1 MTATAAPPRRR
12 RAVEATAATAL
23 LACMLAVAG
32 LPSPDQDAHAAT
44 PRKPNI
50 VLITTDDQTLS
61 SYAPHVMP
69 NTTRLLADKGTTFTN
84 AIVTTPL
91 CCPSR
96 ASMITGQYA
105 HNHGVTSNRLNYQGL
120 EEKDN
125 TLPVWLDRAGY
136 KTAHVG
142 KYLNGYEAAVGTPTE
157 VAPGWNLWFTTLGT
171 TRYYDYDVSANG
183 KRVHFRDRDNDYVTR
198 VINKKSVSLI
208 RRMTPL
214 KAPLYLQVD
223 QRAPHSETGVDTGGR
238 CGGRAVPDRDDK
250 ELFEDELLP
259 QPPSFNEADVSDKP
273 PFVETRLPLT
283 APKIKKM
290 TKRHS
295 CELAALRAVDRG
307 VQKIVNA
314 LKKTDEL
321 RKTVIAFTSDNGFF
335 QGEHRIGAGKIYP
348 YEEGIRVPF
357 LIRVPERYRGGGQRV
372 PEVSAPV
379 ANIDLAPTFLELAG
393 GVNSCRG
400 GGACRVMDGRSLVGS
415 LSGGAGAIPGDRA
428 LLTEFD
434 VGNNTAQE
442 DGLCR
447 YSGVRAAEAIYVEYT
462 VDDLTGGCD
471 PELVHELYDLGS
483 DPFQLNNLIDG
494 DLPQEAEL
502 SGLLDRLRDCA
513 GIAGRDPQLA
523 GRPYCD

>member
-1 MTATAAPPRRR
+1 MRALAVAHRRR
-12 RAVEATAATAL
+12 R
-23 LACMLAVAG
+23 VAG
-32 LPSPDQDAHAAT
+32 VAAAGVLLGCALAAGLVWSARDAHAAG

-50 VLITTDDQTLS
+50 VLITTDDQTLPS
-61 SYAPHVMP
+61 FAPQVMP
-69 NTTRLLADKGTTFTN
+69 NTTRLLASKGTTFTN

-105 HNHGVTSNRLNYQGL
+105 HNHGVTSNRLNYQAL

-157 VAPGWNLWFTTLGT
+157 VAPGWNLWYTTLGT

-183 KRVHFRDRDNDYVTR
+183 KRVHFSEHDNDYVTR
-198 VINKKSVSLI
+198 VITKKAVSLV

-223 QRAPHSETGVDTGGR
+223 HRAPHSETGVDSGGR
-238 CGGRAVPDRDDK
+238 CGGRAVPDREDRD
-250 ELFEDELLP
+250 LFEDALLP
-259 QPPSFNEADVSDKP
+259 QPSSFNEADVSDKP
-273 PFVETRLPLT
+273 PFVANRLPLT
-283 APKIKKM
+283 APKIKKL

-307 VQKIVNA
+307 VEKIVKA
-314 LKKTDEL
+314 LRKTDEL

-335 QGEHRIGAGKIYP
+335 QGEHRIPTGKIYP

-357 LIRVPERYRGGGQRV
+357 VMRVPEKYRRGGERV
-372 PEVSAPV
+372 PEVSAPI
-379 ANIDLAPTFLELAG
+379 ANIDLAPTFLEFAG
-393 GVNSCRG
+393 EANACRG
-400 GGACRVMDGRSLVGS
+400 GGVCRVMDGRSLVGS
-415 LSGGAGAIPGDRA
+415 LSAGAGAIEHDRA

-447 YSGVRAAEAIYVEYT
+447 YAGVRAEDAIFIEYT

-471 PELVHELYDLGS
+471 PDLEYELYDLAS

-494 DLPQEAEL
+494 DSPQEEPLRAQLE
-502 SGLLDRLRDCA
+502 RLRDCA

-523 GRPYCD
+523 GRPFCD